1 MPSKSI
7 ALATY
12 QLYLTKDFEDPEVLL
27 LQKSLQQLGFQ
38 TDIHIWN
45 SQNVDWKKYDLV
57 VIRSTWDYYTHFEQF
72 LKWLKTVSQ
81 ETKILNPLPVM
92 MWNLDKKK
100 YLSEL
105 QAKGVNIIPSVFVEK
120 SDRDEVSKCLSKW
133 ETIVIK
139 PTVGAWSNM
148 VERFSKLDAALQHLQ
163 MVIQKCG
170 SAIIQ
175 PYCKEIEK
183 GELSLVFIEDK
194 FSHGLRKIP
203 AKGEFRSQ
211 HDGGIGGSM
220 EAYKPTESEIQFG
233 KQVLKVV
240 AEIFKDTSLLY
251 ARVDYLVCDG
261 KCSLME
267 LELVEPYLYPE
278 FEKGMVDLMAKCIQ
292 NRLK

>member
-1 MPSKSI
+1 
-7 ALATY
+7 
-12 QLYLTKDFEDPEVLL
+12 
-27 LQKSLQQLGFQ
+27 
-38 TDIHIWN
+38 
-45 SQNVDWKKYDLV
+45 
-57 VIRSTWDYYTHFEQF
+57 
-72 LKWLKTVSQ
+72 
-81 ETKILNPLPVM
+81 
-92 MWNLDKKK
+92 
-100 YLSEL
+100 
-105 QAKGVNIIPSVFVEK
+105 GVNIIPSVFVEK

-240 AEIFKDTSLLY
+240 AE
-251 ARVDYLVCDG
+251 
-261 KCSLME
+261 
-267 LELVEPYLYPE
+267 
-278 FEKGMVDLMAKCIQ
+278 
-292 NRLK
+292 